1 VIKYPS
7 IEIFYNRGLLL
18 KYLYFYNSNITP
30 LTAQIIN
37 NQISN
42 LIAKSIQEGKYL
54 SISYK
59 NKKEEHT
66 DFWVSV
72 LDINAHDELIVNM
85 FNVSKPEPILNA
97 TIRISRI
104 TRAEILK
111 FSQYNVP
118 YSLVNKIQTDESLE
132 VYNFEKFDTTI
143 LSYYLECYRAGANP
157 FLHKQH
163 LIPEIDLHQFQ
174 ENHQYRLSDAQQHQI
189 IKEIYADKYQ
199 QNIGYD
205 LAICEFSI
213 DITGKGKYI
222 VAYKKLSFDPI
233 EKTLKISLETYFN
246 PSFYLHNIQYSLS
259 YFSDISPDDFEK
271 MYKSNSLEAIELI
284 KSNFSKGELPNT
296 RPEIVVL
303 GYAQIDISDIYEQI
317 NTDFNNNTLELPLK
331 ALFQQLSFL
340 DTKNRTKPKLVL
352 YDKNINI
359 DQLRTIYNALK
370 YPITYVQ
377 GPPGTGKTQT
387 ILNIVVNCFTSN
399 KTLLISSN
407 NNVPIDGIYEKLSL
421 GKYADKEIMFPM
433 LRLGNYSY
441 TLEALDK
448 IKKWFEY
455 DSKESTR
462 EDLLYDIRKRASENN
477 AKLDQHLENLD
488 ILSELNQNL
497 EFIEALLK
505 KGENPLILN
514 EKQKIERKKTLIP
527 DLNEEELI
535 DIFEVIKGNQN
546 LEHYF
551 YFESLKYLKK
561 LKQKNYSELFEIIY
575 IKDEKDRVKKFN
587 RWLREDENIKL
598 LLRVFPVI
606 LNTNLSSKKLGN
618 NFKFDLL
625 VIDEAGQ
632 CDIATSLIPIS
643 KCKNMVLIGD
653 TNQLKPIIN
662 VEERLSEKLMH
673 QFKIKPEYNYTANS
687 ILSLYKNI
695 DHISRNILLSYHYRC
710 GRKIINFSNQRFYE
724 QKLKLDRIQNTGEIK
739 LLDVQNKNSVLKN
752 SQIEEALEIIQFVK
766 DNNLKDTF
774 ILTPFRD
781 QRNVIQELLNRA
793 IDGGEIFSS
802 VKCGTIHQVQGQ
814 ENSTIILST
823 SISQRT
829 HSKTYDWI
837 KNNSQLINVGITRA
851 KEKLIVFADTKAI
864 DILSRKDD
872 DLFALVQYI
881 KNNGQTKVTQ
891 SQTNKF
897 TIGFSN
903 DSKFEDE
910 FYKTMQH
917 FCSVQGSRFE
927 RNVKVAALFPQLIN
941 NPTYK
946 NKEFDGVLY
955 QSQAPRIVFEI
966 DGSEHYSRKKTINA
980 DKLKSEIAIKNN
992 LSVIKIPNQYVRHY
1006 EYISNLIG
1014 KINGQSY
1021 QTSLFEFEIPF

>member
-1 VIKYPS
+1 MNYPT
-7 IEIFYNRGLLL
+7 INT
-18 KYLYFYNSNITP
+18 KIT
-30 LTAQIIN
+30 Q
-37 NQISN
+37 
-42 LIAKSIQEGKYL
+42 LIAKGIQEGKYL

-59 NKKEEHT
+59 NQNEELT
-66 DFWVSV
+66 DFWISV
-72 LDINAHDELIVNM
+72 QDINQYDGLKVHM
-85 FNVSKPEPILNA
+85 FNVSKTEPILNA
-97 TIRISRI
+97 TIKISRI

-111 FSQYNVP
+111 FSRYNVP
-118 YSLVNKIQTDESLE
+118 YSLVHKIQNDESLDI
-132 VYNFEKFDTTI
+132 YSFEKFDTTI
-143 LSYYLECYRAGANP
+143 LSYYLECYRAGADP
-157 FLHKQH
+157 FLHKQY
-163 LIPEIDLHQFQ
+163 LIPEIDLHQFHDNNLYQ
-174 ENHQYRLSDAQQHQI
+174 LSDYQQNKI

-199 QNIGYD
+199 KNIGYD

-213 DITGKGKYI
+213 DILGKGKYI
-222 VAYKKLSFDPI
+222 VAYKKLSFDLV
-233 EKTLKISLETYFN
+233 EKTLKISQETQFN
-246 PSFYLHNIQYSLS
+246 PSFYLENIKYSLS

-271 MYKSNSLEAIELI
+271 MYQADALAAIELL
-284 KSNFSKGELPNT
+284 KTNFSKGEIPNT

-303 GYAQIDISDIYEQI
+303 GYSQIDISDIYEQI
-317 NTDFNNNTLELPLK
+317 NTEFNNKTLDLPLK
-331 ALFQQLSFL
+331 ALFQQLSSL
-340 DTKNRTKPKLVL
+340 DTKNRTKPNLVL

-421 GKYADKEIMFPM
+421 GNYSDKEIMFPI
-433 LRLGNYSY
+433 LRLGNYQY
-441 TLEALDK
+441 TLDAIQK
-448 IKKWFEY
+448 IKNWFEF
-455 DSKESTR
+455 DAKESTR
-462 EDLLYDIRKRASENN
+462 EDLLYEIRKRARENN

-488 ILSELNQNL
+488 ILSELDQNL
-497 EFIEALLK
+497 EFVNALLR
-505 KGENPLILN
+505 KGENPLLLEERN
-514 EKQKIERKKTLIP
+514 KIERKKSIIP

-535 DIFEVIKGNQN
+535 NIFEVIKGNKS

-551 YFESLKYLKK
+551 FFESLKYVKR
-561 LKQKNYSELFEIIY
+561 LKQKVYSELIEIVHINS
-575 IKDEKDRVKKFN
+575 EKDKVKKFN
-587 RWLREDENIKL
+587 RWLREDENLKL
-598 LLRVFPVI
+598 LLRVFPI
-606 LNTNLSSKKLGN
+606 LLNTNLSSKKLGTC
-618 NFKFDLL
+618 FKFDLL

-662 VEERLSEKLMH
+662 IDERINGRLMRT
-673 QFKIKPEYNYTANS
+673 FKIKSVYSYPDNS
-687 ILSLYKNI
+687 LLSLYKNI

-724 QKLKLDRIQNTGEIK
+724 QKLRLERIQNLGEIK
-739 LLDVQNKNSVLKN
+739 LIDVQNKHSVLKN
-752 SQIEEALEIIQFVK
+752 SQIEEALEIIHFIK

-781 QRNVIQELLNRA
+781 QKNTLQELLDKSIHA
-793 IDGGEIFSS
+793 DEIDSS

-823 SISQRT
+823 SISHRT
-829 HSKTYDWI
+829 HTKTYDWI

-851 KEKLIVFADTKAI
+851 KEKLIVAADTQAI
-864 DILSRKDD
+864 DALSRKDD
-872 DLFALVQYI
+872 DLFALIEYI
-881 KNNGQTKVTQ
+881 KNNGQVQVPK

-897 TIGFSN
+897 SIGFSN

-917 FCSVQGSRFE
+917 FCSIHGSRFD

-941 NPTYK
+941 NPAFK

-966 DGSEHYSRKKTINA
+966 DGSEHYSRKKTIAA
-980 DKLKSEIAIKNN
+980 DKLKAEIAIKNN
-992 LSVIKIPNQYVRHY
+992 LSVIKIPNQYVKHY
-1006 EYISNLIG
+1006 EYITNLIG
-1014 KINGQSY
+1014 RLNGQTY
-1021 QTSLFEFEIPF
+1021 QTSLFDY

>member
-1 VIKYPS
+1 M
-7 IEIFYNRGLLL
+7 
-18 KYLYFYNSNITP
+18 NSSKINTKITH
-30 LTAQIIN
+30 
-37 NQISN
+37 
-42 LIAKSIQEGKYL
+42 LIARSIQEGKYL

-59 NKKEEHT
+59 NKNEELT
-66 DFWVSV
+66 DFWISIQ
-72 LDINAHDELIVNM
+72 DINQYDELTVNM
-85 FNVSKPEPILNA
+85 FNVTKPEPILNA
-97 TIRISRI
+97 TIRITRI
-104 TRAEILK
+104 TRAELLI
-111 FSQYNVP
+111 FSTYDVP
-118 YSLVNKIQTDESLE
+118 YSLVNKIQNDESLD
-132 VYNFEKFDTTI
+132 VYSFEKFDTTI
-143 LSYYLECYRAGANP
+143 LNYYLECYRAGADP
-157 FLHKQH
+157 FLHKQY

-174 ENHQYRLSDAQQHQI
+174 GNNQYRLSDFQQNKI
-189 IKEIYADKYQ
+189 IKEIYGDKYQ

-213 DITGKGKYI
+213 DILGKGKYI
-222 VAYKKLSFDPI
+222 VAYKKLSFDPV
-233 EKTLKISLETYFN
+233 EKTLKISTETQFN
-246 PSFYLHNIQYSLS
+246 PTFYLQNIKYSLS
-259 YFSDISPDDFEK
+259 YFSDMSPDDFEQE
-271 MYKSNSLEAIELI
+271 YKVDPMSTIELLS
-284 KSNFSKGELPNT
+284 SNFSARELPNT

-303 GYAQIDISDIYEQI
+303 GYSQIDISEIYEGI
-317 NTDFNNNTLELPLK
+317 NHDFNNKSLELPLK
-331 ALFQQLSFL
+331 ALFQQLSSL
-340 DTKNRTKPKLVL
+340 DTKNRTKPNLVL

-359 DQLRTIYNALK
+359 DQLRSIYNALK

-407 NNVPIDGIYEKLSL
+407 NNIPIDGIHEKLSL
-421 GKYADKEIMFPM
+421 GNYADKEIMFPI
-433 LRLGNYSY
+433 LRLGNYQY
-441 TLEALDK
+441 TLEAINK
-448 IKKWFEY
+448 IKHWFEFETT
-455 DSKESTR
+455 ESTR
-462 EDLLYDIRKRASENN
+462 DDLLYEIRKRARENN

-488 ILSELNQNL
+488 IISELDQNL
-497 EFIEALLK
+497 EFVNALLK
-505 KGENPLILN
+505 KGEHPLLLEERN
-514 EKQKIERKKTLIP
+514 KIESRKSLIP

-535 DIFEVIKGNQN
+535 NIFEVIKGNKS

-551 YFESLKYLKK
+551 YFESLKYVKR
-561 LKQKNYSELFEIIY
+561 LKQKSYSELIQIVYTE
-575 IKDEKDRVKKFN
+575 DEKDRVKKFN
-587 RWLREDENIKL
+587 RWLQEDENLKL

-606 LNTNLSSKKLGN
+606 LNTNLSSKKLGS

-662 VEERLSEKLMH
+662 VDERINEKLMRLF
-673 QFKIKPEYNYTANS
+673 QIKSVYKYPDNS

-724 QKLKLDRIQNTGEIK
+724 QKLKLDRIQNIGEIK
-739 LLDVQNKNSVLKN
+739 LLDVQNKHSVLRN
-752 SQIEEALEIIQFVK
+752 SQIEEALEIIQFIRE
-766 DNNLKDTF
+766 NNLKDTF

-781 QRNVIQELLNRA
+781 QKNTLQELLNKS
-793 IDGGEIFSS
+793 IDAGEIYSS

-823 SISQRT
+823 SISNRT

-851 KEKLIVFADTKAI
+851 KDKLIVAADTQAI
-864 DILSRKDD
+864 EALSRKDD
-872 DLFALVQYI
+872 DLFALIAYI
-881 KNNGQTKVTQ
+881 KNNGQVQVPK

-897 TIGFSN
+897 SIGFSN

-917 FCSVQGSRFE
+917 FCSIQGSRFD
-927 RNVKVAALFPQLIN
+927 RNVKVAALFPQLIH
-941 NPTYK
+941 NPTFK

-955 QSQAPRIVFEI
+955 HSQTPRIVFEI
-966 DGSEHYSRKKTINA
+966 DGSEHYSRKKTIAA
-980 DKLKSEIAIKNN
+980 DKLKSEIAIKNH
-992 LSVIKIPNQYVRHY
+992 LSLMKIPNQYVKHY

-1014 KINGQSY
+1014 KLNGQSY
-1021 QTSLFEFEIPF
+1021 QTSLFDY